1 MSDLPAPLTPP
12 ECDMR
17 GLPFMPLDVVRV
29 IDSDLFLMSTGEEF
43 KAAFTLWAKSWNQI
57 PAGSLPDNDR
67 LLSRLSQTTCDWSEI
82 KDVALRGWVRC
93 SDGRLY
99 HPVVCEK
106 ALEAMGRRVDRK
118 NSVMG
123 DVERKERERSDR
135 KRMMED
141 LRGIGIVLKWDT
153 RTNDLRNEWSK
164 HFDACHAPV
173 THENVTGVTDE
184 NVKNGGKHDKTTP
197 VTDLSQPPVTACHE
211 PVMAKTGTG
220 TGTENNTQTFYSE
233 NPRAKKSENQNPRNE
248 PPPNPKF
255 AKFIHAAGMAN
266 FPSDLGKMLD
276 LWERDG
282 MDFDFTVIPAVERL
296 AEKRRK
302 DGGKQPYTASYFDS
316 AVREMFA
323 EDKAAETARER
334 RLAENAKIENDMKE
348 RDIREATY
356 DVEWVLDWR
365 KTPPGTDGR
374 PIDRL
379 LDEAWD
385 KAVATFHRYD
395 VPVPGAQA

>member
-1 MSDLPAPLTPP
+1 MSKRPAFQFYPSDWLTDLGLRMCSIEARAVWMDMLCFMHQSEPYGYLDQKIEKKLQKICGISPQKLKKILVELEENDVFSRDEKGIFSRRMVRDEEIRESRSNAGKAGAEHGYKGAEYGKMGGRPPKNNTPQN
-12 ECDMR
+12 
-17 GLPFMPLDVVRV
+17 
-29 IDSDLFLMSTGEEF
+29 T
-43 KAAFTLWAKSWNQI
+43 
-57 PAGSLPDNDR
+57 
-67 LLSRLSQTTCDWSEI
+67 
-82 KDVALRGWVRC
+82 
-93 SDGRLY
+93 
-99 HPVVCEK
+99 
-106 ALEAMGRRVDRK
+106 
-118 NSVMG
+118 
-123 DVERKERERSDR
+123 
-135 KRMMED
+135 
-141 LRGIGIVLKWDT
+141 
-153 RTNDLRNEWSK
+153 
-164 HFDACHAPV
+164 
-173 THENVTGVTDE
+173 ENVDAE
-184 NVKNGGKHDKTTP
+184 GGFSETRQK
-197 VTDLSQPPVTACHE
+197 PP
-211 PVMAKTGTG
+211 PSSSSSIIRD
-220 TGTENNTQTFYSE
+220 NTQTFYTE
-233 NPRAKKSENQNPRNE
+233 NPRAKKPESQNPRNE
-248 PPPNPKF
+248 PQPNPKF

-323 EDKAAETARER
+323 EDKALEAARER
-334 RLAENAKIENDMKE
+334 RLADNAKIENQMKE
-348 RDIREATY
+348 RDIREATS

-395 VPVPGAQA
+395 VPVPVPDAAEAGAQA

>member
-1 MSDLPAPLTPP
+1 
-12 ECDMR
+12 
-17 GLPFMPLDVVRV
+17 
-29 IDSDLFLMSTGEEF
+29 
-43 KAAFTLWAKSWNQI
+43 
-57 PAGSLPDNDR
+57 
-67 LLSRLSQTTCDWSEI
+67 
-82 KDVALRGWVRC
+82 
-93 SDGRLY
+93 
-99 HPVVCEK
+99 
-106 ALEAMGRRVDRK
+106 
-118 NSVMG
+118 
-123 DVERKERERSDR
+123 
-135 KRMMED
+135 MMED

-302 DGGKQPYTASYFDS
+302 DGGKQPYTASYLMMGNNFRNTMNAITFYTTRQMMKFRRKS
-316 AVREMFA
+316 P
-323 EDKAAETARER
+323 KKKSKSTLLIR
-334 RLAENAKIENDMKE
+334 RLKNWQKGK
-348 RDIREATY
+348 
-356 DVEWVLDWR
+356 
-365 KTPPGTDGR
+365 
-374 PIDRL
+374 
-379 LDEAWD
+379 
-385 KAVATFHRYD
+385 F
-395 VPVPGAQA
+395 